1 MNELEEIRS
10 RIYEI
15 RGQKVMLDMDLAELY
30 GVETSQL
37 KRTVRRNIERF
48 PDDFMFSLTLDE
60 FKLLKSSMGCQ
71 NGISKKGGAQYVP
84 FAFTEQGVAML
95 SGVLRSQTAIQ
106 VNIRIMRAFV
116 AVRQYL
122 SAPLCT
128 HCHVESEVHKLKA
141 YIEEILADQND
152 FNEDINHALAL
163 LQAAVFTDSEDV
175 SEKRIFT
182 TTVKGFRPDEQ

>member
-15 RGQKVMLDMDLAELY
+15 RGQKVMLDKDLALLY
-30 GVETSQL
+30 GVETRILSQSV
-37 KRTVRRNIERF
+37 KRNIERF
-48 PDDFMFSLTLDE
+48 PDDFMFQLNQDE
-60 FKLLKSSMGCQ
+60 WGILKSQFVTS
-71 NGISKKGGAQYVP
+71 SWGGDRKLP

-122 SAPLCT
+122 STPPCT
-128 HCHVESEVHKLKA
+128 HCHVESEVQKLKA